1 MVYIFY
7 TSCSFIWK
15 MGRMTVAKVQ
25 LREELLNQ
33 WNLRS
38 AYDSP
43 SRKKEVMQKIIGISF
58 GESKVVSNIF
68 LFFSYFLDSF

>member
-15 MGRMTVAKVQ
+15 TGRTTVAKVQ

-33 WNLRS
+33 QNLRS
-38 AYDSP
+38 AYD
-43 SRKKEVMQKIIGISF
+43 E
-58 GESKVVSNIF
+58 E
-68 LFFSYFLDSF
+68 